1 VNSATGAVF
10 LFDVDNTLL
19 DNDRIQ
25 ADLRERLKAAH
36 GERTCARYWEIFQEQ
51 WGVMGYADYFGAL
64 ARLRL
69 EEGHDRELPAT
80 ANWLMDYPF
89 ADRLYPKALDAV
101 EHVRPWGSVVILSDG
116 DAVLQPRKIARSGLW
131 KAFAGNVLIYV
142 HKEKELEEVAHRYP
156 AAHYVLIDD
165 KTRILAAVKVAWGDR
180 VTTIFPRQGHFA
192 IQEPP
197 RDGVSV
203 DETIEK
209 IGDLLNHDFSR
220 LKSGSAGRA
229 RRGPSRTG

>member
-1 VNSATGAVF
+1 MSAADGVVF

-36 GERTCARYWEIFQEQ
+36 GDLTCARYWEIFQEQ

-69 EEGHDRELPAT
+69 EDPYDRELPFT
-80 ANWLMDYPF
+80 ANWFLDYPF
-89 ADRLYPKALDAV
+89 ADRLYSKALDAV
-101 EHVRPWGSVVILSDG
+101 EHVRPWGSVAILSDG

-131 KAFAGNVLIYV
+131 KAFAGEVLIYV
-142 HKEKELEEVAHRYP
+142 HKEKELKDVERRYP

-165 KTRILAAVKVAWGDR
+165 KTRILAAVKAAWGDR
-180 VTTIFPRQGHFA
+180 VTTIFPKQGHFA
-192 IQEPP
+192 VQEPP
-197 RDGVSV
+197 RDGVPV
-203 DETIEK
+203 DRTIET
-209 IGDLLNHDFSR
+209 IGDLLGHDLSR
-220 LKSGSAGRA
+220 LKS
-229 RRGPSRTG
+229 

>member
-1 VNSATGAVF
+1 MSAADGVVF
-10 LFDVDNTLL
+10 LFDVDNTLI

-25 ADLRERLKAAH
+25 ADLRERLNAAH

-69 EEGHDRELPAT
+69 EERYDRELPVT
-80 ANWLMDYPF
+80 SNWLMDYPF
-89 ADRLYPKALDAV
+89 ADRLYAHALDAV
-101 EHVRPWGSVVILSDG
+101 EHVRPWGSAVILSDG

-131 KAFAGNVLIYV
+131 KAFAGEALIYV
-142 HKEKELEEVAHRYP
+142 HKEKELKDVERRYP
-156 AAHYVLIDD
+156 ALHYVLIDD
-165 KTRILAAVKVAWGDR
+165 KTRILAAVKAAWGDR

-197 RDGVSV
+197 RDGVPV
-203 DETIEK
+203 DKTIEA
-209 IGDLLNHDFSR
+209 IGDLLQLDFSR
-220 LKSGSAGRA
+220 LKS
-229 RRGPSRTG
+229 